1 MTDYQKR
8 KAICRDCIDFFQNLI
23 IYILFLLLKLH
34 SESAQVRFSLKG
46 GFKKNLY
53 ILYILT
59 IITDNQGK

>member
-34 SESAQVRFSLKG
+34 IKSTQVRFSLKG